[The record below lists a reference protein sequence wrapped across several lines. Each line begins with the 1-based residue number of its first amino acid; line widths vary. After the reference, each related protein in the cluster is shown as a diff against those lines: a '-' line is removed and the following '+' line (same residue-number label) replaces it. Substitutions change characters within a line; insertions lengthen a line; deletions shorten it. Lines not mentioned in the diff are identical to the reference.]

1 MEAATQESAEK
12 VMEDLRALVRDGE
25 HLLKAEAGEMGEKGR
40 ELRARLQSTLERAKA
55 SCQEIEEKAV
65 AGAKATDKAI
75 REHPYQAAGIA
86 FGVGLL
92 IGVLAARNR

>member
-1 MEAATQESAEK
+1 METTTHESAEK
-12 VMEDLRALVRDGE
+12 VMGDLRTLVRDGE
-25 HLLKAEAGEMGEKGR
+25 SLLKAGAGELGEKGQ
-40 ELRARLQSTLERAKA
+40 ELRARLQSTIEKAKIA
-55 SCQEIEEKAV
+55 CQRLEEKAV

-75 REHPYQAAGIA
+75 REHPYQAVGIA